1 MKTLS
6 PTDMIDLLPVG
17 SVEADRAARQ
27 FESLAPAN
35 CRGDRWLSRSITTGE
50 TKVEQIQFNGVPIYL
65 FWWHKSVDN
74 GLWIDGC
81 QSYNEKAD
89 IKVAF
94 AAASKL
100 QYREGCSYV
109 RFMTIRQGLA
119 KAAESFGYVVEGL
132 ILCKQ

>member
-1 MKTLS
+1 
-6 PTDMIDLLPVG
+6 MIDLLPVG
-17 SVEADRAARQ
+17 SVESDRAARQ

-50 TKVEQIQFNGVPIYL
+50 TKVEQIQFNGIPAFL

-81 QSYNEKAD
+81 QSYDNDLD
-89 IKVAF
+89 IAIAF
-94 AAASKL
+94 AGASKL
-100 QYREGCSYV
+100 QHREGCSYV

-119 KAAESFGYVVEGL
+119 KAAEKYGYVIEGL